1 MMVELKYFL
10 GFEIK
15 QLQHGTF
22 INREKYI
29 QDMHKIFFGPQHVFV
44 SQIRCRFRVVSSGVP
59 RSARS
64 CEKSPWR
71 VRI

>member
-22 INREKYI
+22 INQEKYI
-29 QDMHKIFFGPQHVFV
+29 QDMHKRFFGPQYVFV
-44 SQIRCRFRVVSSGVP
+44 SQIRCRFRVVPFDVSCSAP
-59 RSARS
+59 SFERSF
-64 CEKSPWR
+64 
-71 VRI
+71 

>member
-1 MMVELKYFL
+1 MMGELNYFL

-44 SQIRCRFRVVSSGVP
+44 SQIRCRFRVVSSSDP

-64 CEKSPWR
+64 CEKSPRWA
-71 VRI
+71 RI